1 MSYMQLKKHPE
12 EPIDRSDAWVL
23 ARKDKDGNFKN
34 ENVKE
39 KAEKIVSY
47 SFIFQPRIFII
58 VPI

>member
-1 MSYMQLKKHPE
+1 MQLKKHPE